1 MMRILPIALLLIL
14 FDQTAYGQC
23 QNCIDASNSISYN
36 GDGTFSAT
44 SAQAYYWE
52 ICEGN
57 AYITGP
63 NTNKQVTVTCGW
75 GAFKLNLVRFV
86 NGSCIEACETFICE
100 NGMIGEGGSG
110 NEGGGDMGSSGDCPS
125 VKDIIFSN
133 EAGNGL
139 CATGMAAIE
148 NLDNIKSIK
157 WTWALAGHSGTVV
170 TTRNTASFYYPPAN
184 WTNYYMAVCAEVT
197 LENGTDCIK
206 KCNSFL
212 LDCGGNG
219 GNNAKSIMYP
229 NPAKTQLTIQS
240 NDQNSQIARV
250 NIHNSYGILIQSID
264 NPDMEN
270 PIHLLEK
277 GNGIYFV
284 TVHFGD
290 GSTESKKLVIN
301 N

>member
-1 MMRILPIALLLIL
+1 MMRILPIVLLCIL
-14 FDQTAYGQC
+14 FSPTAYGQC
-23 QNCIDASNSISYN
+23 QNCGDPSNSISYN

-44 SAQAYYWE
+44 DAQAYYWE
-52 ICEGN
+52 ICSGDASIMGSNTDQKVAVSCGN
-57 AYITGP
+57 GVFQL
-63 NTNKQVTVTCGW
+63 K
-75 GAFKLNLVRFV
+75 LVRFT
-86 NGSCIEACETFICE
+86 NGSCVETCVSHECE
-100 NGMIGEGGSG
+100 NGMIGEGGGS
-110 NEGGGDMGSSGDCPS
+110 EGGGGMGSSGDCPS
-125 VKDIIFSN
+125 VDDIIFSN

-139 CATGMAAIE
+139 CATGMATIE
-148 NLDNIKSIK
+148 NLENIKSIK
-157 WTWALAGHSGTVV
+157 WTWALAGHTGTVV
-170 TTRNTASFYYPPAN
+170 TTGNTASFYYPPGN

-240 NDQNSQIARV
+240 NNQNSKIAQV
-250 NIHNSYGILIQSID
+250 NIHNSYGVLVQSIG